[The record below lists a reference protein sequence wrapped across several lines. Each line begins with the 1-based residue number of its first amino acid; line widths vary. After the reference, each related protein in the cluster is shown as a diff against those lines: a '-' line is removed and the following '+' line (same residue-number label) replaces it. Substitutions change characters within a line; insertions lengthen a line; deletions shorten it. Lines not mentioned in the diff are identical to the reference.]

1 MTIEQ
6 LEGQRQ
12 STIAAAKE
20 VLINGG
26 DMAEANRLALDAFLL
41 LQNSD

>member
-6 LEGQRQ
+6 LEAQRQ

-26 DMAEANRLALDAFLL
+26 DMAEANRLHANAK
-41 LQNSD
+41 SSV